1 MQNSKDAE
9 KLSILMKSIGNL
21 AGKETVCV
29 ITNMDQPLGEYVGNN
44 LEVIETI
51 KSLQGDICQDV
62 KEVVEELRS
71 IHIVFGRLWG

>member
-9 KLSILMKSIGNL
+9 KLSTLMKSIGNL

-29 ITNMDQPLGEYVGNN
+29 ITNMDEPLGEYVGNN

-51 KSLQGDICQDV
+51 KSLQGDICKDV

-71 IHIVFGRLWG
+71 IHIVLSRKRE

>member
-9 KLSILMKSIGNL
+9 KLSALMKSIGYL

-51 KSLQGDICQDV
+51 KAC
-62 KEVVEELRS
+62 KE
-71 IHIVFGRLWG
+71 IYAKM

>member
-1 MQNSKDAE
+1 MQNLKEAE
-9 KLSILMKSIGNL
+9 TLSRLMKSIGNL

-51 KSLQGDICQDV
+51 KSLQGEIRPDV

-71 IHIVFGRLWG
+71 IYIVFSRRGG

>member
-9 KLSILMKSIGNL
+9 KLSMLMKSIGNL

-51 KSLQGDICQDV
+51 KSLQGDICKDV

-71 IHIVFGRLWG
+71 IHIVLSRLWG